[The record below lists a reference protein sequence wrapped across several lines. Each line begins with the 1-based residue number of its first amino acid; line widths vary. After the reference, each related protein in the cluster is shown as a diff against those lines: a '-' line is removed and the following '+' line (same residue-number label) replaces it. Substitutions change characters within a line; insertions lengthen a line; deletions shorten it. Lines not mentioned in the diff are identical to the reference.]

1 MKWIIPVTCVLLLYG
16 CTSVE
21 KIDHTDPEVMAAYDE
36 VVLGIKESRFIDL
49 YDILT
54 DTIMITTDTMM
65 LLLTVTKNDEKVY
78 DEVRYEELCPG

>member
-1 MKWIIPVTCVLLLYG
+1 MRIIIVCLLIAS
-16 CTSVE
+16 CTGYRD
-21 KIDHTDPEVMAAYDE
+21 KPIDYKDPEVMKAYDE
-36 VVLGIKESRFIDL
+36 AVLGIKESRFIDQ